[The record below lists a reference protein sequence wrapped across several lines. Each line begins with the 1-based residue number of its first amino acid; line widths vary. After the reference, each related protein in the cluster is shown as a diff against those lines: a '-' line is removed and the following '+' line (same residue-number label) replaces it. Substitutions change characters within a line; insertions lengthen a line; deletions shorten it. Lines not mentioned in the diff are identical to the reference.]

1 MALTK
6 TQKQEVVSEVK
17 ELLETS
23 KLTVVA
29 NYQGTTVKELQ
40 SLRKQARDSKTKVK
54 VIKNRLVKQ
63 ALSLSDA
70 HKDFDTAPLNSQ
82 LLYAFNS
89 DDEVAPAQVLAK
101 FAKVTPALEF
111 VGAITSE
118 GSFMSADEV
127 KSLASLPS
135 KSQLIATVI
144 STLSAPLNDTMNG
157 LSGDIHGI
165 LSGLEAKASS

>member
-40 SLRKQARDSKTKVK
+40 DLRRQARDSKTKVK

-63 ALSLSDA
+63 ALVLSDA

-101 FAKVTPALEF
+101 FAKTTPALEF
-111 VGAITSE
+111 VGAITAE

-135 KSQLIATVI
+135 KPQLIATVI
-144 STLSAPLNDTMNG
+144 STLSAPLNDTING

-165 LSGLEAKASS
+165 LSGLEAKANS